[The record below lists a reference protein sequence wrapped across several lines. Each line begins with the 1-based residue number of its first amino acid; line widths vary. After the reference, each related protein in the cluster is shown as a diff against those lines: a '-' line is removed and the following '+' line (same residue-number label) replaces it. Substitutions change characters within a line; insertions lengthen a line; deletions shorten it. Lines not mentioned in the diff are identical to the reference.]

1 MLRLFS
7 PRLVR
12 TEEKY
17 VILPILML
25 LFLTP
30 LQAERNGR
38 IHRPRRTLHTPESNR
53 KGEER
58 LHVGDTDV
66 TLIEV
71 DEEEEQSELEEVA

>member
-12 TEEKY
+12 TEEKH

-25 LFLTP
+25 LLLTA

-38 IHRPRRTLHTPESNR
+38 IRRQHRTLHTRVEP
-53 KGEER
+53 KG
-58 LHVGDTDV
+58 
-66 TLIEV
+66 
-71 DEEEEQSELEEVA
+71 